1 MRVDQKKVVIFGDGC
16 PTMRACIQAL
26 LGAQYRVLV
35 ACPHPYNPFV
45 QDVTPKI
52 GQLSAILWDA
62 KNIDATTDILKHAF
76 AVVNVNDLA
85 LETRAAPYTDTVL
98 DRTVTLAKAAKAAS
112 VTHFVQIAP
121 LLSQEGP
128 TSAFERTHQMAQ
140 EALLTL
146 VSSATVLRCGLI
158 YGRDQHFFVPTAAQ
172 VSVVPFACIFG
183 DRKAKFQPLYIS
195 DLTRAIV
202 AVLKTPAT
210 SPGIFELAGPDV
222 CTLGE
227 LTQMTLRTIHRKAIV
242 MSMPKILGR
251 AFVGAR
257 RLVGYPLLTLGEAP
271 LLHSDGFLGG
281 YAPGLKE
288 LGIAPTP
295 LATVLPTLLARFKP
309 HF

>member
-1 MRVDQKKVVIFGDGC
+1 MDQKKVVIFGDGC
-16 PTMRACIQAL
+16 PTMRACIQGL

-35 ACPHPYNPFV
+35 ACPHPYNTFV

-76 AVVNVNDLA
+76 AVINFSNLTF
-85 LETRAAPYTDTVL
+85 ETRDTSFTEAIL
-98 DRTVTLAKAAKAAS
+98 DKTTTLAKAAKAAG
-112 VTHFVQIAP
+112 VTHFLQIAP
-121 LLSQEGP
+121 LLSQEGQ
-128 TSAFERTHQMAQ
+128 TSAYERTHQLAQ

-146 VSSATVLRCGLI
+146 LPSATVLRCGLI

-172 VSVVPFACIFG
+172 ASLVPITCIFG
-183 DRKAKFQPLYIS
+183 EREAKFQPLYVS

-210 SPGIFELAGPDV
+210 SPRIFELAGPDV
-222 CTLGE
+222 CTLEE
-227 LTQMTLRTIHRKAIV
+227 LIQMTLHAIHRKAIV
-242 MSMPKILGR
+242 MSMPKILGC

-257 RLVGYPLLTLGEAP
+257 RLLGYPLLTLGEVP

-281 YAPGLKE
+281 YAPGLKD

-295 LATVLPTLLARFKP
+295 LATVLPTLLARFRP